1 MKNILGLDLGTNSVG
16 WALISVDENGK
27 LVKKIRLGSRIIP
40 MSQDVLGKFDSGV
53 TVSQTAERTEYRSHR
68 RLLERALLRRER
80 LHRVLHLLGFL
91 PEHYAACIGWD
102 RNDNATYGKFL
113 PETEPKLAWRKADD
127 GEYRFIFMQSFDEM
141 LEDFKESQPSLLA
154 NGKRIPLDWTLYYL
168 RNKALT
174 KPIAKEELAWILLN
188 FNQKRGYYQLRG
200 EEDEEIP
207 SKRVEYHELKV
218 VKVEATDEGKGGNIW
233 YNVLLENGWVYRRQS
248 KYSLDKWLGQTLPF
262 IVTTDLEADGVTP
275 KRDKDGNEKRSF
287 RSPKEDDWTLV
298 KKRTEDHLEKS
309 GLTVGAFIYQHLLA
323 NPSDKVRG
331 QLVRTIDRKYYKR
344 ELQAIIAKQMEFHP
358 ELRDAE
364 LLKACAEELYRNN
377 GEHRAQLMAKDFK
390 HLLVEDVLFY
400 QRPLKSKKSLISNCP
415 YETRQYI
422 NKETGEIKDVNVKC
436 IAKSNP
442 YFQEFR
448 LWQWISNLRLLR
460 QIDGQDVTA
469 DYIKGNDDKERLFY
483 LLNNQGEIKQEH
495 ILRDFLKLKKP
506 KGGEFPLRWN
516 YVDDKVYPANET
528 RHAMNKAIKAMI
540 ADKEE
545 KEAISQLLVQ
555 PAVEYVLWN
564 LLYSITDRNELTS
577 ALRRFALAHGISS
590 VDAFVEAFLKVK
602 PFKKEYGAYSE
613 KATKKLLQV
622 MRLGKYWCGD
632 ELPEPAKRTK
642 GNKQAVYD
650 EMANRGICKQTLQN
664 ISNIIEENI
673 DERLIGALINPQRP
687 LTALSHFQG
696 LSVSDACYV
705 VYGRHSE
712 VAEIVKWKD
721 AGELNTFINNFKQHS
736 MRNPIVE
743 QCVLETLRTVRDVW
757 KQEGQIDEIH
767 VELGRNMK
775 RTAEQRARDTQAIQR
790 NENTNMRISLLLT
803 ELKNDPSISDV
814 RPYSPSQRELL
825 KIYEEGA
832 LETLTDKDEDIA
844 KISRLA
850 QPSSSELRRYKLWLD
865 QKYVSPYTGRP
876 IPLAKLFTPAYEI
889 EHIIPQSRYFDNSF
903 SNKVICE
910 AEVNKLKDNLLG
922 MEFIKQFG
930 GKQKGILDEDAYK
943 LHVMTNYAH
952 NPAKRSKLLMEDL
965 PTDFNSRQLNDTR
978 YISKTVMALLSNVV
992 REEGER
998 ETRSKH
1004 VVVCTGGVTDT
1015 LKKDWG
1021 LQDVW
1026 HNLVYPRFIRLN
1038 NLTGSQNF
1046 GYWRALDEEKRKQ
1059 GEDSKK
1065 VFQIT
1070 LPPECQRGFVKKRI
1084 DHRHHAMDAL
1094 VIACASADIVNYLNN
1109 QSAANPNS
1117 RKDLRRLVCDVK
1129 RRIRKPWPTFTQ
1141 DAQAALEDLVVS
1153 FKNTVRVVN
1162 KASNTYLRYDKDG
1175 KKKRFKQEGEGLK
1188 AIRKP
1193 MHKETYYGEVNLI
1206 RKEMLPLKRA
1216 LEDVNAIVD
1225 KELRASIKSLLCDGF
1240 NLQQVL
1246 ANFKAKDFK
1255 FNKRD
1260 IKKVEVYVSSAK
1272 STQMVA
1278 TRKPLDTSFNAK
1290 RIADITDTGIQ
1301 KILLNYLKANDN
1313 SPEQAFTPE
1322 GIAYLNEHIA
1332 EYNNGK
1338 PHQPILKVRVSEVMG
1353 AKFAVGQTGSKKTKF
1368 VEAQSGTNLYF
1379 AIYEDKDGK
1388 RNFETIALNVSAER
1402 LKTGQT
1408 PVPETNGAGIPL
1420 KFYLSPNDLVYVP
1433 TDEDRAAA
1441 HPSIDKRR
1449 IYKMVSATDKECH
1462 FLPVSVASIIADK
1475 VEFEAKN
1482 KVGRVIGALEYTAH
1496 YESSAINK
1504 IMIKDVCWKLEVDRL
1519 GNITKIVR

>member
-1 MKNILGLDLGTNSVG
+1 M
-16 WALISVDENGK
+16 
-27 LVKKIRLGSRIIP
+27 
-40 MSQDVLGKFDSGV
+40 
-53 TVSQTAERTEYRSHR
+53 
-68 RLLERALLRRER
+68 
-80 LHRVLHLLGFL
+80 
-91 PEHYAACIGWD
+91 
-102 RNDNATYGKFL
+102 
-113 PETEPKLAWRKADD
+113 
-127 GEYRFIFMQSFDEM
+127 
-141 LEDFKESQPSLLA
+141 
-154 NGKRIPLDWTLYYL
+154 
-168 RNKALT
+168 
-174 KPIAKEELAWILLN
+174 
-188 FNQKRGYYQLRG
+188 
-200 EEDEEIP
+200 
-207 SKRVEYHELKV
+207 
-218 VKVEATDEGKGGNIW
+218 
-233 YNVLLENGWVYRRQS
+233 
-248 KYSLDKWLGQTLPF
+248 
-262 IVTTDLEADGVTP
+262 
-275 KRDKDGNEKRSF
+275 
-287 RSPKEDDWTLV
+287 
-298 KKRTEDHLEKS
+298 
-309 GLTVGAFIYQHLLA
+309 
-323 NPSDKVRG
+323 
-331 QLVRTIDRKYYKR
+331 
-344 ELQAIIAKQMEFHP
+344 
-358 ELRDAE
+358 
-364 LLKACAEELYRNN
+364 
-377 GEHRAQLMAKDFK
+377 
-390 HLLVEDVLFY
+390 
-400 QRPLKSKKSLISNCP
+400 
-415 YETRQYI
+415 
-422 NKETGEIKDVNVKC
+422 
-436 IAKSNP
+436 
-442 YFQEFR
+442 
-448 LWQWISNLRLLR
+448 
-460 QIDGQDVTA
+460 
-469 DYIKGNDDKERLFY
+469 
-483 LLNNQGEIKQEH
+483 
-495 ILRDFLKLKKP
+495 
-506 KGGEFPLRWN
+506 
-516 YVDDKVYPANET
+516 
-528 RHAMNKAIKAMI
+528 
-540 ADKEE
+540 
-545 KEAISQLLVQ
+545 
-555 PAVEYVLWN
+555 
-564 LLYSITDRNELTS
+564 
-577 ALRRFALAHGISS
+577 
-590 VDAFVEAFLKVK
+590 
-602 PFKKEYGAYSE
+602 
-613 KATKKLLQV
+613 
-622 MRLGKYWCGD
+622 
-632 ELPEPAKRTK
+632 
-642 GNKQAVYD
+642 
-650 EMANRGICKQTLQN
+650 
-664 ISNIIEENI
+664 
-673 DERLIGALINPQRP
+673 
-687 LTALSHFQG
+687 SHFQG

-705 VYGRHSE
+705 VYARHSE

-757 KQEGQIDEIH
+757 EQEGQIDEIH

-832 LETLTDKDEDIA
+832 LENLTNQDEDIA

-850 QPSSSELRRYKLWLD
+850 QPSASELRRYKLWLD

-922 MEFIKQFG
+922 MEFIKKFG
-930 GKQKGILDEDAYK
+930 GKTKGILDEEAYK
-943 LHVMTNYAH
+943 LHVTTNYAH

-1021 LQDVW
+1021 LQEVW
-1026 HNLVYPRFIRLN
+1026 HNLVHPRFIRLN
-1038 NLTGSQNF
+1038 NLTGTKDF
-1046 GYWRALDEEKRKQ
+1046 GHWE
-1059 GEDSKK
+1059 SKDGK
-1065 VFQIT
+1065 AVFQT
-1070 LPPECQRGFVKKRI
+1070 GLPLDLQRGFVKKRI

-1094 VIACASADIVNYLNN
+1094 VIACASPDIVNYLNN
-1109 QSAANPNS
+1109 QSAANPHARQDLQRLLCD
-1117 RKDLRRLVCDVK
+1117 RKRE
-1129 RRIRKPWPTFTQ
+1129 IRKPWPTFTQ
-1141 DAQAALEDLVVS
+1141 DAHTALKDLVVS

-1175 KKKRFKQEGEGLK
+1175 KKKRFMQEGEGLK

-1216 LEDVNAIVD
+1216 LEDVNALVD
-1225 KELRASIKSLLCDGF
+1225 KELRASIKGFLRDGF

-1260 IKKVEVYVSSAK
+1260 IKKVEVYVSSTK
-1272 STQMVA
+1272 STPMVA
-1278 TRKPLDTSFNAK
+1278 TRKSLDTSFNAK

-1338 PHQPILKVRVSEVMG
+1338 RHQPILKVRVSEIRG

-1379 AIYEDKDGK
+1379 AIYEGNEGK
-1388 RNFETIALNVSAER
+1388 RHFETIALNVAAER
-1402 LKTGQT
+1402 LKMGQT
-1408 PVPETNGAGIPL
+1408 PVPETNDAGLPL

-1449 IYKMVSATDKECH
+1449 IYKMVSATDKNSF
-1462 FLPVSVASIIADK
+1462 FLPFEVASIIADQ

-1482 KVGRVIGALEYTAH
+1482 KVGRVIEALEYTEQ

>member
-53 TVSQTAERTEYRSHR
+53 TVSQTAERMEYRSHR
-68 RLLERALLRRER
+68 RLLERAQLRRER

-102 RNDNATYGKFL
+102 RNDNATYAKLL

-127 GEYRFIFMQSFDEM
+127 GGYRFVFMRSFEEM
-141 LEDFKESQPSLLA
+141 LKDFKANLPSLVA

-168 RNKALT
+168 RTKALT
-174 KPIAKEELAWILLN
+174 MPIGKEELAWILLN

-207 SKRVEYHELKV
+207 NKRVEYHELKV

-262 IVTTDLEADGVTP
+262 IVTTDLEADGITP

-298 KKRTEDHLEKS
+298 KKRTEDYLEKS

-358 ELRDAE
+358 ELRDAK

-415 YETRQYI
+415 YEIRQCI

-460 QIDGQDVTA
+460 QMDGQDVTA
-469 DYIKGNDDKERLFY
+469 DYIKGNDDKERLFD

-506 KGGEFPLRWN
+506 KGGDFPLRWN

-528 RHAMNKAIKAMI
+528 CHAMNKAIKAMI

-545 KEAISQLLVQ
+545 KEAIGQLLVQ
-555 PAVEYVLWN
+555 PAVEYMLWN

-577 ALRRFALAHGISS
+577 ALRRFALARGISS
-590 VDAFVEAFLKVK
+590 VDAFAQAFLKVK

-622 MRLGKYWCGD
+622 MRVGKYWCGD
-632 ELPEPAKRTK
+632 ELAEPAKRTK

-664 ISNIIEENI
+664 IGNIIEENI
-673 DERLIGALINPQRP
+673 DERLKGALINPQRP

-705 VYGRHSE
+705 VYSRHSE
-712 VAEIVKWKD
+712 VADIVKWKD

-757 KQEGQIDEIH
+757 EQEGQIDEIH

-832 LETLTDKDEDIA
+832 LENLTSGDEDIA

-850 QPSSSELRRYKLWLD
+850 QPSTSELRRYKLWLD
-865 QKYVSPYTGRP
+865 QKYVSPYTGNP

-910 AEVNKLKDNLLG
+910 ADVNKLKDNLLG

-930 GKQKGILDEDAYK
+930 GKQKGILDEEAYK
-943 LHVMTNYAH
+943 LHVTTNYAH

-1004 VVVCTGGVTDT
+1004 VVVCTGGVTDV

-1021 LQDVW
+1021 LHDVW
-1026 HNLVYPRFIRLN
+1026 NNLVYPRFIRLN
-1038 NLTGSQNF
+1038 NLTSTKDF
-1046 GYWRALDEEKRKQ
+1046 GCWENKDGKR
-1059 GEDSKK
+1059 
-1065 VFQIT
+1065 VFQT
-1070 LPPECQRGFVKKRI
+1070 ALPLDLQRGFVKKRI

-1117 RKDLRRLVCDVK
+1117 REDLRRLLCDRK
-1129 RRIRKPWPTFTQ
+1129 REIRKPWPTFTQ

-1162 KASNTYLRYDKDG
+1162 KASNTYLRYDKGG

-1206 RKEMLPLKRA
+1206 RKEMQPLKRA
-1216 LEDVNAIVD
+1216 LEDIDAIVY
-1225 KELRASIKSLLCDGF
+1225 KELRAHIKHLQNDGF
-1240 NLQQVL
+1240 KPEQML
-1246 ANFKAKDFK
+1246 AYFKDKGFK
-1255 FNKRD
+1255 FDKRD
-1260 IKKVEVYVSSAK
+1260 IKKVEVYVSSTK
-1272 STQMVA
+1272 TMPMVA
-1278 TRKPLDTSFNAK
+1278 TRKPLDTSFTPK

-1338 PHQPILKVRVSEVMG
+1338 PHQPILKVRVSEVKG

-1388 RNFETIALNVSAER
+1388 RNFETIALNVAAER
-1402 LKTGQT
+1402 LKMGQT

-1433 TDEDRAAA
+1433 TNEDRAAA

-1449 IYKMVSATDKECH
+1449 IYKMVSATDRECY
-1462 FLPVSVASIIADK
+1462 FLPISAASTIYNK
-1475 VEFEAKN
+1475 VEFESMN
-1482 KVGRVIGALEYTAH
+1482 KMGRAIDIMEYSDN

-1504 IMIKDVCWKLEVDRL
+1504 LMIKDVCWKLEVDRL
-1519 GNITKIVR
+1519 GSVIKIVR